1 MHIRAHLNGRS
12 DSPDNSRKRPD
23 EAHFH
28 RPERIARANSH
39 TLNELPKVPDHT
51 AREQLIPSMFDF
63 FLEWSDQSFLL
74 DISVSA

>member
-1 MHIRAHLNGRS
+1 
-12 DSPDNSRKRPD
+12 
-23 EAHFH
+23 
-28 RPERIARANSH
+28 
-39 TLNELPKVPDHT
+39 LNELPKVPDHT